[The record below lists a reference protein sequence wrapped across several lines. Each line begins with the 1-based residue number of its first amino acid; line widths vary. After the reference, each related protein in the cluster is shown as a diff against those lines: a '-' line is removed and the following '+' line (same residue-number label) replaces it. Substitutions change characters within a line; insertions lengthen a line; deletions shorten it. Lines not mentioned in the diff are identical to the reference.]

1 VIELAAKVWE
11 WFAGGIA
18 WAFNRTQSR
27 TAELEA
33 IIAQLTGHCSALKNH
48 CDAQDQRLAAM
59 QERLDA
65 IDKERGIEREQWRK
79 LNQEYEDCE
88 QARMESRKRYSDLEE
103 TSLQQAAQIRRLT
116 AEVGELQRQLATMK
130 RGDVS

>member
-1 VIELAAKVWE
+1 MIDLAAKVWE

-18 WAFNRTQSR
+18 WMFNRAQSR

-33 IIAQLTGHCSALKNH
+33 IIAQLKSHCES
-48 CDAQDQRLAAM
+48 QDQRLAAM